1 MKACFLNA
9 TRLLILVSVSVL
21 SSLLVSCTTTD
32 ADNPDVRIYPTAAE
46 KNQQM
51 QEQISSIS
59 RTLM

>member
-1 MKACFLNA
+1 MKACLLNV
-9 TRLLILVSVSVL
+9 TRLLVL
-21 SSLLVSCTTTD
+21 ASAAAIAPLLVSCTTTD